1 MAERQGTVREFVES
15 YRRLRLAE
23 GFASADRRS
32 ARQLPFRDLTGRNR
46 GIWRIRAVH
55 YALIRGCLA
64 LLPRSERVLDL
75 GSGNGWLARRL
86 AGDHRVTAVDVDATD
101 TGLGALDDARVKRLQ
116 AQLEALPVTGGS
128 FDVVI
133 AAAALHYAR
142 DLFGALA
149 EIARVLRPGGAFI
162 LADSPIYA

>member
-23 GFASADRRS
+23 GVASADPRS

-75 GSGNGWLARRL
+75 GSGNGWPARRPGR
-86 AGDHRVTAVDVDATD
+86 AHPGHRAD
-101 TGLGALDDARVKRLQ
+101 LGAHH
-116 AQLEALPVTGGS
+116 T
-128 FDVVI
+128 
-133 AAAALHYAR
+133 
-142 DLFGALA
+142 
-149 EIARVLRPGGAFI
+149 
-162 LADSPIYA
+162 